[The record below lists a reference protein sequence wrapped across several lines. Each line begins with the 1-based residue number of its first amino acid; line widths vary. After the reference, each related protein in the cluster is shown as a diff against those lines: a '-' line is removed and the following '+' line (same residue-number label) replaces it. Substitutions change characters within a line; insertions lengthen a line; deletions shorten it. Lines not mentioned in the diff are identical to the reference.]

1 MQAIAEG
8 RFIEGHAK
16 GHVTCG
22 GDGGGAVQG
31 VSNVT
36 RKTVRP
42 MVAAKERNDNLA
54 IVRHGNDWRF
64 GGFIGQQRRDAAD
77 QNTGGANADYRGAGC
92 EQIAGVVQR
101 VGEECISLIH
111 TVFAAMHWEIKGT
124 RDGVGGWF
132 AGSRQDEDDGG
143 YSHGSAPL
151 VRRIIEKYG
160 AFSGAS
166 RSGVMICSG
175 SVARST

>member
-54 IVRHGNDWRF
+54 IVRHGNDRRF
-64 GGFIGQQRRDAAD
+64 GGFIGQQRRDATD
-77 QNTGGANADYRGAGC
+77 QDAGGANADNGDACG
-92 EQIAGVVQR
+92 EQVAGVVQR
-101 VGEECISLIH
+101 VGEKGVSLIH
-111 TVFAAMHWEIKGT
+111 TVFAAMNGVIEGL

-132 AGSRQDEDDGG
+132 AGSRQDEDDGS